1 MLSSMT
7 GYGKARKASGGREI
21 GVELRSVNH
30 RYFEFSARLPRS
42 CAYMEEKL
50 KSLVRA
56 KVSRG
61 KVDLSLTVTALE
73 DPDTA
78 VLVNR
83 PLARGYLEALRGLGK
98 ELGVADDITLATL
111 CRMNDIFMLRRAE
124 PDEDALWDAVRETAL
139 EAISHYLDMRAAEGA
154 RLKEDIE
161 ERLSAILLLVARVEE
176 RSPLTTEEY
185 RARLYNKLLEVLEG
199 RQPDDQRILTEAAI
213 FAEKTAVAEE
223 TVRLK
228 SHVSQLREILSAG
241 DAMGRKLDF
250 LVQELNREANTVG
263 SKCQDLEIARIVVDM
278 KSEIEKIRE
287 QIQNIE

>member
-1 MLSSMT
+1 
-7 GYGKARKASGGREI
+7 
-21 GVELRSVNH
+21 
-30 RYFEFSARLPRS
+30 
-42 CAYMEEKL
+42 MEEKL